1 MAARKSIYTKD
12 YAVFVETL
20 REMRVERGV
29 SQVDLAKG
37 LGVTQSFISKCERG
51 ERRLDC
57 IELRNW
63 CRVLQMSLVE
73 FAKELES
80 ELTP

>member
-20 REMRVERGV
+20 RAIRLERGV

-51 ERRLDC
+51 ERRLDI

-63 CRVLQMSLVE
+63 CRVL
-73 FAKELES
+73 A
-80 ELTP
+80 